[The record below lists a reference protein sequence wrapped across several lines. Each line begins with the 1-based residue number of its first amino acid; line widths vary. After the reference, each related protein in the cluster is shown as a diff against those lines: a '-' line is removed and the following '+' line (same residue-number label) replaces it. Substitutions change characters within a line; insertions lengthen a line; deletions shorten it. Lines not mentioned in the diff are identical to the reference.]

1 MPNDSQEEEDEYY
14 DEEYD
19 DEEDLQKEDNNAQEI
34 KAIKNTSTT
43 PKINLNL
50 TEVKPFLP

>member
-1 MPNDSQEEEDEYY
+1 MQNEKQEEEEDEYY

-19 DEEDLQKEDNNAQEI
+19 DEEDQLQEDNNAMEI
-34 KAIKNTSTT
+34 KPNKNT